1 MKCFSFGAQDLCL
14 CSITYACS
22 DMVALHTCLTSSNRD
37 AGNDLF
43 NWLAIGTWILTSNF
57 ISTTL
62 TTTPVDATNFCWNAF
77 CLGAECFVP
86 ALCKFFNLI
95 ATCAVFCTRFVHPL
109 IIGVTTYGHRVG
121 ALLLSLGSL
130 PFGGTTFKLLVFR
143 FQLSSFFFL
152 LSVSMCWL
160 HYLRPCLALFL
171 LIFFCGDSCLQG
183 PWSISWNHWG
193 VSCRV
198 SNAGQCS
205 TLNVHRCFSLAS
217 GSFA

>member
-1 MKCFSFGAQDLCL
+1 
-14 CSITYACS
+14 
-22 DMVALHTCLTSSNRD
+22 MVAIHTCLTSSNWD

-43 NWLAIGTWILTSNF
+43 DWLAIGTWILTSNF

-77 CLGAECFVP
+77 RLGVECFVP
-86 ALCKFFNLI
+86 ALYKFFNLI
-95 ATCAVFCTRFVHPL
+95 MTCAVFCTRFVHPL

-143 FQLSSFFFL
+143 FQLSFYFRSAFQCVGCNIFALVL
-152 LSVSMCWL
+152 LYFCSL
-160 HYLRPCLALFL
+160 
-171 LIFFCGDSCLQG
+171 FCGDSCLQG
-183 PWSISWNHWG
+183 PWSISWNHCG
-193 VSCRV
+193 VPCRV

-217 GSFA
+217 RSFA